1 MTNVPPPPP
10 MSPMPPTPGASPAG
24 AAPEHG
30 SYSFVEAI
38 KTGFSKYVTFKG
50 RARRSEYW
58 YWQLFATLASFVVGG
73 WSFIP
78 SVVQLAAGTDSN
90 ATTPGGML
98 SQVVSLALFLP
109 GLAVTFRR
117 LHDVNRS
124 GAWLIAPLVAFGAAF
139 GVGVAS
145 VIMTLTNLSD
155 TDTVSNTTAGFWVA
169 TVVLGVIGFA
179 LYIPILVWLCKDG
192 GPNTPNKY
200 GVRD

>member
-10 MSPMPPTPGASPAG
+10 MSPMSGAAAAG

-30 SYSFVEAI
+30 PYSFVEAI
-38 KTGFSKYVTFKG
+38 KMGFSKYVTFKG

-58 YWQLFATLASFVVGG
+58 YWQLFATLASFAAGG
-73 WSFIP
+73 WSIIP
-78 SVVQLAAGTDSN
+78 SVVDMASGTNSN
-90 ATTPGGML
+90 TAPGGTL
-98 SQVVSLALFLP
+98 SQIVSLALFLP

-124 GAWLIAPLVAFGAAF
+124 AIWLVAPLIAF
-139 GVGVAS
+139 GVALGLAIAS
-145 VIMTLTNLSD
+145 VIMTLSNLADTN
-155 TDTVSNTTAGFWVA
+155 TVSSTTGGFWVA
-169 TVVLGVIGFA
+169 TFVFGAIGLAF
-179 LYIPILVWLCKDG
+179 YIPILVWLCKDG